1 MMRKIHQIF
10 SWLLL
15 TVLLVQCI
23 GTDVVDDAND
33 IFPIIIQSPA
43 QNSLLVG
50 ETLMLTAERQT
61 IGGETIPTESFTW
74 TSSNPDVA
82 SVSPQGT
89 VEAIAAGQTRIT
101 ALVGNSTSEPWL
113 LTVVANQEEV
123 AQISVTAERTS
134 LDVGETLQ
142 LTAMA
147 RNVSGEIISDQLFS
161 WQSSDE
167 NVVTVDDAGL
177 LTAIGN
183 GSAEIVARI
192 DDIESAPFSVIVG
205 ATARTGTFQGVGSY
219 DAKGM
224 GTLSL
229 NEEGELILTTS
240 DDFETEFAAGT
251 FLYLAN
257 STSGATVAAEGVE
270 IADISDNLSGAQTF
284 NISEIN
290 ENIELDTYRYIII
303 LCKPFRI
310 TFGLADLDA

>member
-1 MMRKIHQIF
+1 MKKMQTFLWALSAIF
-10 SWLLL
+10 LF
-15 TVLLVQCI
+15 QCI

-33 IFPIIIQSPA
+33 IFPVTIQSPA

-50 ETLMLTAERQT
+50 ETLTLTAERQT
-61 IGGETIPTESFTW
+61 TGGETIPTESFTW
-74 TSSNPDVA
+74 VSTSPEVA
-82 SVSPQGT
+82 SVSPQGA

-101 ALVGNSTSEPWL
+101 AAVGNSMSEPWL

-123 AQISVTAERTS
+123 AQISVTAEKTS
-134 LDVGETLQ
+134 LEVGETLQ
-142 LTAMA
+142 LMAMA
-147 RNVSGEIISDQLFS
+147 RNVSGELMSDQLFS

-167 NVVTVDDAGL
+167 SVVAVNDAGL

-229 NEEGELILTTS
+229 NEAGELILTTS
-240 DDFETEFAAGT
+240 EDFETEFAAGT
-251 FLYLAN
+251 FFYLAN
-257 STSGATVAAEGVE
+257 STSGSTVAAEGVE
-270 IADISDNLSGAQTF
+270 IADISDNLSGTQTF

-290 ENIELDTYRYIII
+290 KDIELDTYRYIII

-310 TFGLADLDA
+310 TFGLADLDEE

>member
-1 MMRKIHQIF
+1 MVKTRHIF

-15 TVLLVQCI
+15 AALLVRCI

-33 IFPIIIQSPA
+33 IFPVIIQPPA

-50 ETLMLTAERQT
+50 ETLTLAAERQT
-61 IGGETIPTESFTW
+61 TGGETIPTESFTW
-74 TSSNPDVA
+74 ISSNPDVA
-82 SVSPQGT
+82 SVGPQGA

-101 ALVGNSTSEPWL
+101 ATVGNSTSEPWL

-134 LDVGETLQ
+134 LEVGETLQ
-142 LTAMA
+142 LAAMA
-147 RNVSGEIISDQLFS
+147 RNVSGELMSDQMFR
-161 WQSSDE
+161 WQSTDE
-167 NVVTVDDAGL
+167 SVVTVDDAGL
-177 LTAIGN
+177 LTAVGN

-192 DDIESAPFSVIVG
+192 DEVESTPFSVIVG
-205 ATARTGTFQGVGSY
+205 ATARMGTFQGVGSY

-229 NEEGELILTTS
+229 NEDGELILTTS
-240 DDFETEFAAGT
+240 EDFETEFAAGT

-257 STSGATVAAEGVE
+257 STAGDTVAVQGVE

-284 NISEIN
+284 NISDIN